1 MFGFK
6 KIGIL
11 IAFLIVSLV
20 AYNLVNQIFGAFKAS
35 DRLSEAAGRL
45 YSLEIKNKELKDTLK
60 NAKTPDFIEEQA
72 RNKLGLVKEGET
84 VIVIS
89 QEKIKQVL
97 GAKRTEE
104 IKLPNPLGWL
114 RLFFK

>member
-11 IAFLIVSLV
+11 IAILIVSLV
-20 AYNLVNQIFGAFKAS
+20 AYNLVNQIYVAFKAS

-45 YSLEIKNKELKDTLK
+45 YNLEIKNKELKNKLEEV
-60 NAKTPDFIEEQA
+60 KTQEFIEAEA
-72 RNKLGLVKEGET
+72 RDKLGLVKEGET
-84 VIVIS
+84 VVVIS

-97 GAKRTEE
+97 GAKRMEE